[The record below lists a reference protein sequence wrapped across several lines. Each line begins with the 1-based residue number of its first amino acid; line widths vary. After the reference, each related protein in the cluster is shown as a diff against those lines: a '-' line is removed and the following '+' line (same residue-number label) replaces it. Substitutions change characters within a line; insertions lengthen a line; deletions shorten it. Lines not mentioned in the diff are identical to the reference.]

1 MDASFFVFNK
11 DMVTLSFRCFP
22 YKVNMKKK
30 QGFTFARNFPN
41 IVKDKKKNRGIAMK
55 FIYTRIKDE
64 IRIDKIE
71 DPEAV
76 IYVPEEFEDCPV
88 TELGSYVLAHSA
100 VEEIHLPPYVRKI
113 GAYGFYEC
121 EQLKRIYCYSRVL
134 DLGAGLF
141 AGVPAVEYLDI
152 TEFPGER
159 SCLKEM
165 LAELRQTLRVQL
177 HQMPAAASEAAE
189 EKKKPVSGQAVGEM
203 DARLIFPEYYED
215 SVENTPAR
223 IVSIETHGCGHRYRY
238 CFAGRVFQYRGYDEL
253 FPHVQVQEQEELV
266 TELALGRLIYPR
278 ELAEKFREHYLDY
291 VREHWKTAG
300 KLLIQADR
308 LQRNRVSNLE
318 PGKLPWLV
326 DEVLDAARQDAAA
339 GDRQNMAGADEAEAV
354 KTPGETMNAVQASV
368 NLADQ
373 LGELTSLAQEVGD
386 TEMVSWLME
395 RRHRLRKAGSV
406 PAAGMAHA
414 VATAL
419 TADAIRDTEEVQP
432 ASGNPEIFG
441 EPQRPKRKRRF
452 EL

>member
-1 MDASFFVFNK
+1 MN
-11 DMVTLSFRCFP
+11 
-22 YKVNMKKK
+22 
-30 QGFTFARNFPN
+30 
-41 IVKDKKKNRGIAMK
+41 

-76 IYVPEEFEDCPV
+76 IYVPEQFEDCPV
-88 TELGSYVLAHSA
+88 TELGSYVLAHSV

-165 LAELRQTLRVQL
+165 LTELRQTLRVQL
-177 HQMPAAASEAAE
+177 HPMEAAINGKDAISVSGNTAEKNMPILGHAAEGKKLSVFGNVTE
-189 EKKKPVSGQAVGEM
+189 EKKRENE
-203 DARLIFPEYYED
+203 ARLIFPEYYED

-253 FPHVQVQEQEELV
+253 FPHVQVQEKEELV
-266 TELALGRLIYPR
+266 TELALGRLLYPR
-278 ELAEKFREHYLDY
+278 ELSEKLREHYLEY
-291 VREHWKTAG
+291 VRAHWKTAG

-308 LQRNRVSNLE
+308 MQKNRVSNLE

-326 DEVLDAARQDAAA
+326 DEVLSAVKQNMDAGNGQGVSDAAK
-339 GDRQNMAGADEAEAV
+339 EA
-354 KTPGETMNAVQASV
+354 KKQGEPVNVVQAGV
-368 NLADQ
+368 NFADQ
-373 LGELTSLAQEVGD
+373 LGELINLAQEAGD

-395 RRHRLRKAGSV
+395 RRHRLRTE
-406 PAAGMAHA
+406 GMVHDIGWAQ
-414 VATAL
+414 TAE
-419 TADAIRDTEEVQP
+419 AVQP
-432 ASGNPEIFG
+432 ATAFQGAKESYPTDGNSETSG
-441 EPQRPKRKRRF
+441 EPLRLKRKRRF

>member
-1 MDASFFVFNK
+1 MDILFSCVQ
-11 DMVTLSFRCFP
+11 
-22 YKVNMKKK
+22 VNVKKK
-30 QGFTFARNFPN
+30 QGFTFSRNFPN

-71 DPEAV
+71 NPEAV
-76 IYVPEEFEDCPV
+76 IYVPEQFEDCPV

-100 VEEIHLPPYVRKI
+100 VEEIYLPPYVRKI

-189 EKKKPVSGQAVGEM
+189 
-203 DARLIFPEYYED
+203 ARLIFPEYYED

-266 TELALGRLIYPR
+266 TELALGRLMYPR
-278 ELAEKFREHYLDY
+278 ELAEKFREHYLNY
-291 VREHWKTAG
+291 VRKHWKTAG

-318 PGKLPWLV
+318 PGKLPWL
-326 DEVLDAARQDAAA
+326 
-339 GDRQNMAGADEAEAV
+339 ADW
-354 KTPGETMNAVQASV
+354 G
-368 NLADQ
+368 
-373 LGELTSLAQEVGD
+373 
-386 TEMVSWLME
+386 
-395 RRHRLRKAGSV
+395 
-406 PAAGMAHA
+406 
-414 VATAL
+414 
-419 TADAIRDTEEVQP
+419 
-432 ASGNPEIFG
+432 
-441 EPQRPKRKRRF
+441 KRI
-452 EL
+452 

>member
-1 MDASFFVFNK
+1 MDILFSCVQ
-11 DMVTLSFRCFP
+11 
-22 YKVNMKKK
+22 VNVKKK
-30 QGFTFARNFPN
+30 QGFTFSRNFPN

-71 DPEAV
+71 NPEAV
-76 IYVPEEFEDCPV
+76 IYVPEQFEDCPV

-177 HQMPAAASEAAE
+177 HQMSAAASEAAE
-189 EKKKPVSGQAVGEM
+189 
-203 DARLIFPEYYED
+203 ARLIFPEYYED

-266 TELALGRLIYPR
+266 TELALGRLMYPR
-278 ELAEKFREHYLDY
+278 ELAEKFREHYLNY

-326 DEVLDAARQDAAA
+326 DEVLDAAHQDTAA
-339 GDRQNMAGADEAEAV
+339 GDGQNMSCADEAV
-354 KTPGETMNAVQASV
+354 KEPVTVDQAST

-373 LGELTSLAQEVGD
+373 LGELTSLAQEAGD

-395 RRHRLRKAGSV
+395 RRHRLRTAGSV
-406 PAAGMAHA
+406 QIAGMAHA

-419 TADAIRDTEEVQP
+419 TADAIRATGEVQP
-432 ASGNPEIFG
+432 ESGNPEIFG

>member
-1 MDASFFVFNK
+1 MN
-11 DMVTLSFRCFP
+11 
-22 YKVNMKKK
+22 
-30 QGFTFARNFPN
+30 
-41 IVKDKKKNRGIAMK
+41 

-71 DPEAV
+71 NPEAV
-76 IYVPEEFEDCPV
+76 IYVPEQFEDCPV
-88 TELGSYVLAHSA
+88 TELGAYVLAHSA

-177 HQMPAAASEAAE
+177 HQMQAAASEETAVVLGNAAE
-189 EKKKPVSGQAVGEM
+189 RTAVPGSQDTADENE
-203 DARLIFPEYYED
+203 ARLIFPEYYED

-253 FPHVQVQEQEELV
+253 FPHVQVQEKEELV
-266 TELALGRLIYPR
+266 TELALGRLLYPR
-278 ELAEKFREHYLDY
+278 ELSEKFREHYLTY

-308 LQRNRVSNLE
+308 MQRNCVSNLE

-326 DEVLDAARQDAAA
+326 DEVLDEVKQEQDTETRQSIS
-339 GDRQNMAGADEAEAV
+339 GIGEETETAETV
-354 KTPGETMNAVQASV
+354 NANQTRVDLV
-368 NLADQ
+368 DQ
-373 LGELTSLAQEVGD
+373 LGILISFAQEAGD

-395 RRHRLRKAGSV
+395 RRHRLRTAGAVQDIGGVQTAAV
-406 PAAGMAHA
+406 PS
-414 VATAL
+414 
-419 TADAIRDTEEVQP
+419 ADAVQGTDESQF
-432 ASGNPEIFG
+432 ASGNPEISG

>member
-11 DMVTLSFRCFP
+11 DMVTLPFRCFP

-30 QGFTFARNFPN
+30 QGFTFSRNFPN

-71 DPEAV
+71 DPKAV
-76 IYVPEEFEDCPV
+76 IYVPEQFEECPV
-88 TELGSYVLAHSA
+88 TELGSYVLAHST

-189 EKKKPVSGQAVGEM
+189 
-203 DARLIFPEYYED
+203 ARLIFPEYYED

-266 TELALGRLIYPR
+266 TELALGRLMYPR
-278 ELAEKFREHYLDY
+278 ELSEKFREHYLDY
-291 VREHWKTAG
+291 VREHWETAG

-326 DEVLDAARQDAAA
+326 DEVLDAAHQDAAA
-339 GDRQNMAGADEAEAV
+339 GYGQNMSGADEAV
-354 KTPGETMNAVQASV
+354 KEPGEPENTNQISA

-373 LGELTSLAQEVGD
+373 LGRLTSLAQEAGD

-395 RRHRLRKAGSV
+395 RRHRLRT
-406 PAAGMAHA
+406 AAQNVGG
-414 VATAL
+414 VEQ
-419 TADAIRDTEEVQP
+419 TADAARSTDRSQF
-432 ASGNPEIFG
+432 ASDNPEIFS

>member
-1 MDASFFVFNK
+1 MN
-11 DMVTLSFRCFP
+11 
-22 YKVNMKKK
+22 
-30 QGFTFARNFPN
+30 
-41 IVKDKKKNRGIAMK
+41 

-71 DPEAV
+71 NPEAV
-76 IYVPEEFEDCPV
+76 IYVPEQFEDCPV

-165 LAELRQTLRVQL
+165 LSELRQTLRVQL
-177 HQMPAAASEAAE
+177 HQMQAAASEETAVVFGNAAE
-189 EKKKPVSGQAVGEM
+189 RTAVPGSQDTADENE
-203 DARLIFPEYYED
+203 ARLIFPEYYED

-253 FPHVQVQEQEELV
+253 FPHVQVQEKEKLV
-266 TELALGRLIYPR
+266 TELALGRLLYPR
-278 ELAEKFREHYLDY
+278 ELSEKFREHYLTY

-308 LQRNRVSNLE
+308 MQRKRVSNLE

-326 DEVLDAARQDAAA
+326 DEVLDEVKQEQDTETRQSIS
-339 GDRQNMAGADEAEAV
+339 GIGEETETAEPV
-354 KTPGETMNAVQASV
+354 NANQTRVDLV
-368 NLADQ
+368 DQ
-373 LGELTSLAQEVGD
+373 LGILISFAQEAGD

-395 RRHRLRKAGSV
+395 RRHRLRTAGAVQDIGGVQTAAV
-406 PAAGMAHA
+406 PS
-414 VATAL
+414 
-419 TADAIRDTEEVQP
+419 ADAVQGTDESQF
-432 ASGNPEIFG
+432 ASGNPEISG

>member
-30 QGFTFARNFPN
+30 QGFTFSRNFPN

-76 IYVPEEFEDCPV
+76 IYVPEQFEDCPV

-189 EKKKPVSGQAVGEM
+189 
-203 DARLIFPEYYED
+203 ARLIFPEYYED

-266 TELALGRLIYPR
+266 TELALGRLMYPR
-278 ELAEKFREHYLDY
+278 ELSEKFQEHYLNY

-339 GDRQNMAGADEAEAV
+339 GDGQNMSGADEAV
-354 KTPGETMNAVQASV
+354 KEPGEPENRNQISA

-373 LGELTSLAQEVGD
+373 LGGLINLAQEAGD

-395 RRHRLRKAGSV
+395 RRHRMRTAGSV
-406 PAAGMAHA
+406 QIAGMAHA

-419 TADAIRDTEEVQP
+419 TADAIRATGEVQP
-432 ASGNPEIFG
+432 ASDNPEIFG

>member
-1 MDASFFVFNK
+1 MN
-11 DMVTLSFRCFP
+11 
-22 YKVNMKKK
+22 
-30 QGFTFARNFPN
+30 
-41 IVKDKKKNRGIAMK
+41 

-177 HQMPAAASEAAE
+177 HQMVTVMPEEVTVAVPGHAIEEKRMPVPGHTAAE
-189 EKKKPVSGQAVGEM
+189 ME
-203 DARLIFPEYYED
+203 ARLIFPEYYED

-253 FPHVQVQEQEELV
+253 FPHVQVQEKEELV
-266 TELALGRLIYPR
+266 TELALGRLLYPR
-278 ELAEKFREHYLDY
+278 ELSEKFREHYLDY

-308 LQRNRVSNLE
+308 MQKNRVSNLE

-326 DEVLDAARQDAAA
+326 DEVLDAAHQDVSA
-339 GDRQNMAGADEAEAV
+339 GDRQNVLGADEAAKEPEKPV
-354 KTPGETMNAVQASV
+354 NAAQISE
-368 NLADQ
+368 NLEEQ
-373 LGELTSLAQEVGD
+373 LGELTNLAQEAGD

-395 RRHRLRKAGSV
+395 RRHRLRTVNSARSE
-406 PAAGMAHA
+406 AA
-414 VATAL
+414 AL
-419 TADAIRDTEEVQP
+419 TADTVQRTD
-432 ASGNPEIFG
+432 GNQSTAGRLEISG

>member
-1 MDASFFVFNK
+1 
-11 DMVTLSFRCFP
+11 
-22 YKVNMKKK
+22 
-30 QGFTFARNFPN
+30 
-41 IVKDKKKNRGIAMK
+41 MK

-64 IRIDKIE
+64 IHIDQIE
-71 DPEAV
+71 NPEAV
-76 IYVPEEFEDCPV
+76 IYVPEQFEDCPV

-141 AGVPAVEYLDI
+141 AGVPSAEYLDI

-177 HQMPAAASEAAE
+177 HQMETVMPEEAVAFSGNAAE
-189 EKKKPVSGQAVGEM
+189 ENKMPVSGHTVDEM
-203 DARLIFPEYYED
+203 EARLIFPEYYED

-253 FPHVQVQEQEELV
+253 FPHVQVQEKEELV
-266 TELALGRLIYPR
+266 TELALGRLMYPR
-278 ELAEKFREHYLDY
+278 ELSEKFREHYLDY
-291 VREHWKTAG
+291 VRAHWKTAG

-308 LQRNRVSNLE
+308 MQKNRVSNLE

-326 DEVLDAARQDAAA
+326 DEVLDQTSA
-339 GDRQNMAGADEAEAV
+339 
-354 KTPGETMNAVQASV
+354 
-368 NLADQ
+368 NLAEQ
-373 LGELTSLAQEVGD
+373 FGELTSLAQEAGD

-395 RRHRLRKAGSV
+395 RRHRISSS
-406 PAAGMAHA
+406 M
-414 VATAL
+414 
-419 TADAIRDTEEVQP
+419 
-432 ASGNPEIFG
+432 
-441 EPQRPKRKRRF
+441 EPQRPERKRRF

>member
-1 MDASFFVFNK
+1 
-11 DMVTLSFRCFP
+11 
-22 YKVNMKKK
+22 
-30 QGFTFARNFPN
+30 
-41 IVKDKKKNRGIAMK
+41 MK

-76 IYVPEEFEDCPV
+76 IYVPEQFEGCPV

-100 VEEIHLPPYVRKI
+100 VEEIHLPPYVKKI

-121 EQLKRIYCYSRVL
+121 ERLKRIYCYSRAL

-141 AGVPAVEYLDI
+141 AGVPAAEYLDI
-152 TEFPGER
+152 TEFAGER

-177 HQMPAAASEAAE
+177 HQMPAA
-189 EKKKPVSGQAVGEM
+189 VGETE
-203 DARLIFPEYYED
+203 ARLIFPEYYED

-253 FPHVQVQEQEELV
+253 FPHVQVQEKEELV
-266 TELALGRLIYPR
+266 TELALGRLLYPR
-278 ELAEKFREHYLDY
+278 ELSQKFREHYLDY

-308 LQRNRVSNLE
+308 MQRNQVSNLE

-326 DEVLDAARQDAAA
+326 DEVLDEAKQDLDAGNRQSRSGAGGEVKKSEEPVNTAQTAR
-339 GDRQNMAGADEAEAV
+339 NLVDE
-354 KTPGETMNAVQASV
+354 
-368 NLADQ
+368 
-373 LGELTSLAQEVGD
+373 LGELISLAQEAGD

-395 RRHRLRKAGSV
+395 RRHRLRTAGLVQDIDTAQTASAV
-406 PAAGMAHA
+406 PSADAVQATDGRQPAAG
-414 VATAL
+414 
-419 TADAIRDTEEVQP
+419 
-432 ASGNPEIFG
+432 SPETPG
-441 EPQRPKRKRRF
+441 ESQRSKRKRRF

>member
-1 MDASFFVFNK
+1 
-11 DMVTLSFRCFP
+11 
-22 YKVNMKKK
+22 
-30 QGFTFARNFPN
+30 
-41 IVKDKKKNRGIAMK
+41 MK

-64 IRIDKIE
+64 IRIDQIE
-71 DPEAV
+71 NPEAV
-76 IYVPEEFEDCPV
+76 IYVPEQFEDCPV

-141 AGVPAVEYLDI
+141 AGVPSAEYLDI

-177 HQMPAAASEAAE
+177 HQMEAVMPEEAVAFSGNAAE
-189 EKKKPVSGQAVGEM
+189 EKKMPVSGHTVDEM
-203 DARLIFPEYYED
+203 EARLIFPEYYED

-253 FPHVQVQEQEELV
+253 FPHVQVQEKEELV
-266 TELALGRLIYPR
+266 TELALGRLMYPR
-278 ELAEKFREHYLDY
+278 ELSEKFWEHYLDY
-291 VREHWKTAG
+291 VRAHWKTAG

-308 LQRNRVSNLE
+308 MQKNRVSNLE

-326 DEVLDAARQDAAA
+326 DEVLDAAHQDVAA
-339 GDRQNMAGADEAEAV
+339 GDRPNMSGADEAAKEPEEA
-354 KTPGETMNAVQASV
+354 MNAEQPCQG
-368 NLADQ
+368 LIDQ
-373 LGELTSLAQEVGD
+373 LGELTSFAQAAGD

-395 RRHRLRKAGSV
+395 RRHRLRIAGSAQNISASQQAAAV
-406 PAAGMAHA
+406 PPVNAARATDGSRSMA
-414 VATAL
+414 
-419 TADAIRDTEEVQP
+419 
-432 ASGNPEIFG
+432 GNPEIPG
-441 EPQRPKRKRRF
+441 EPQRLKRKRRF

>member
-1 MDASFFVFNK
+1 
-11 DMVTLSFRCFP
+11 
-22 YKVNMKKK
+22 
-30 QGFTFARNFPN
+30 
-41 IVKDKKKNRGIAMK
+41 MK

-76 IYVPEEFEDCPV
+76 IYVPEQFEDCPV

-121 EQLKRIYCYSRVL
+121 EQLKRIYCYSRAL

-141 AGVPAVEYLDI
+141 AGVPAAEYLDI

-177 HQMPAAASEAAE
+177 HQMPAAALG
-189 EKKKPVSGQAVGEM
+189 KDTVPVSGNEPEKMPVSGDTVDEM
-203 DARLIFPEYYED
+203 EARLIFPEYYED

-253 FPHVQVQEQEELV
+253 FPHVQVQEKEELV
-266 TELALGRLIYPR
+266 TELALGRLMYPR
-278 ELAEKFREHYLDY
+278 ELSEKFREHYLDY

-300 KLLIQADR
+300 RLLIQADR
-308 LQRNRVSNLE
+308 MQRNRVSNLE

-326 DEVLDAARQDAAA
+326 DEVLNAAA
-339 GDRQNMAGADEAEAV
+339 GDRQDMSGADEAAKELV
-354 KTPGETMNAVQASV
+354 NAAQTSV

-373 LGELTSLAQEVGD
+373 LGELTSLAQEAGD

-395 RRHRLRKAGSV
+395 RRHRISS
-406 PAAGMAHA
+406 PAE
-414 VATAL
+414 L
-419 TADAIRDTEEVQP
+419 
-432 ASGNPEIFG
+432 
-441 EPQRPKRKRRF
+441 QRPKRKRRF

>member
-1 MDASFFVFNK
+1 
-11 DMVTLSFRCFP
+11 
-22 YKVNMKKK
+22 
-30 QGFTFARNFPN
+30 
-41 IVKDKKKNRGIAMK
+41 MK
-55 FIYTRIKDE
+55 FIYTRLKDE

-76 IYVPEEFEDCPV
+76 IYVPEQFEDCPV
-88 TELGSYVLAHSA
+88 TELGAYVLAHSA

-121 EQLKRIYCYSRVL
+121 EQLKRIYCYSRAL

-141 AGVPAVEYLDI
+141 AGVPAAEYLDI

-165 LAELRQTLRVQL
+165 LTELRQTLRVQL
-177 HQMPAAASEAAE
+177 HQMPAAALGKDAV
-189 EKKKPVSGQAVGEM
+189 PVSGNAPEKMPVSGDTVDEM
-203 DARLIFPEYYED
+203 EARLIFPEYYED

-253 FPHVQVQEQEELV
+253 FPHVQVQEKEELV
-266 TELALGRLIYPR
+266 MELALGRLMYPR
-278 ELAEKFREHYLDY
+278 ELSEKFREHYLDY
-291 VREHWKTAG
+291 VKEHWKTAG

-308 LQRNRVSNLE
+308 LQRSRVSNLE

-326 DEVLDAARQDAAA
+326 DEVLDTAA
-339 GDRQNMAGADEAEAV
+339 GDRQDMSGADEAAKELV
-354 KTPGETMNAVQASV
+354 NAAQASV

-373 LGELTSLAQEVGD
+373 LGELTSLAQEAGD

-395 RRHRLRKAGSV
+395 RRHRLRTAAAV
-406 PAAGMAHA
+406 PP
-414 VATAL
+414 
-419 TADAIRDTEEVQP
+419 ADAVQSADGSQF
-432 ASGNPEIFG
+432 ASGNPEIPA

>member
-1 MDASFFVFNK
+1 
-11 DMVTLSFRCFP
+11 
-22 YKVNMKKK
+22 
-30 QGFTFARNFPN
+30 
-41 IVKDKKKNRGIAMK
+41 MK

-76 IYVPEEFEDCPV
+76 IYVPEQFEECPV
-88 TELGSYVLAHSA
+88 TELSSYVLAHSA

-189 EKKKPVSGQAVGEM
+189 
-203 DARLIFPEYYED
+203 ARLIFPEYYED

-266 TELALGRLIYPR
+266 TELALGRLMYPR
-278 ELAEKFREHYLDY
+278 ELSEKFQEHYLNY

-339 GDRQNMAGADEAEAV
+339 GDGQNMSGAAEAEAV
-354 KTPGETMNAVQASV
+354 KAPAETMNAVQASV

-373 LGELTSLAQEVGD
+373 LGELTSLAQEAGD

-406 PAAGMAHA
+406 PAAGMAHSVSA
-414 VATAL
+414 AL
-419 TADAIRDTEEVQP
+419 AADAIQATGEIQP
-432 ASGNPEIFG
+432 AAGNPEISG
-441 EPQRPKRKRRF
+441 NAQRPKRKRRF

>member
-1 MDASFFVFNK
+1 MN
-11 DMVTLSFRCFP
+11 
-22 YKVNMKKK
+22 
-30 QGFTFARNFPN
+30 
-41 IVKDKKKNRGIAMK
+41 

-64 IRIDKIE
+64 IRIDRIE

-76 IYVPEEFEDCPV
+76 IYVPEQFEDCPV

-141 AGVPAVEYLDI
+141 AGVPTVEYLDI

-177 HQMPAAASEAAE
+177 HQMQSAESGEGAVPISGNTIE
-189 EKKKPVSGQAVGEM
+189 EKKLSVSGHSVDEM
-203 DARLIFPEYYED
+203 EARLIFPEYYED

-253 FPHVQVQEQEELV
+253 FPHVQVQEKEELV
-266 TELALGRLIYPR
+266 TELALGRLLYPR
-278 ELAEKFREHYLDY
+278 ELSEKFREHYLEY
-291 VREHWKTAG
+291 VRARWKTAG

-308 LQRNRVSNLE
+308 MQKNRVSNLE
-318 PGKLPWLV
+318 SGKLPWLV
-326 DEVLDAARQDAAA
+326 DEVLNAAKPDAVF
-339 GDRQNMAGADEAEAV
+339 GDETSLYGADETA
-354 KTPGETMNAVQASV
+354 KKPGEMRNADQAGV

-373 LGELTSLAQEVGD
+373 LGELIKLAQEAGD

-395 RRHRLRKAGSV
+395 RRHRLRTAGADPVTGAKQKQQVVTAEKMLSMDTIRSEKDIRSADGSTETSV
-406 PAAGMAHA
+406 EAP
-414 VATAL
+414 
-419 TADAIRDTEEVQP
+419 
-432 ASGNPEIFG
+432 
-441 EPQRPKRKRRF
+441 RPKRKRRF